1 MPRSRKPAALED
13 QLDAALDGLRG
24 PVAAELGP
32 LLEAAEELRTALER
46 PRLDAAVARRHL
58 AQALGPAA
66 AEAVT
71 VPPIELDAAVR
82 DSHETQDARGAEVVA
97 ATRAARATR
106 GARGT
111 RASRARCEAGN
122 GRAWRRRAAAFTLAA
137 AAVLTPLVV
146 LSGHTLPGEPLYP
159 VKVTAENARLAVA
172 LSPEQRADLRSRYA
186 ATRLDELEGLV
197 DDGRIDQIPSAISA
211 LDGALAAAQRSLG
224 TTGPRAGTLDQRLRQ
239 VRAGQT
245 AELTSLVK
253 RLPSTTPTAARV
265 KIEGAVDRSLSGDR

>member
-1 MPRSRKPAALED
+1 MPRSRKPAALDD

-32 LLEAAEELRTALER
+32 LLEAAEELRATLMQ
-46 PRLDAAVARRHL
+46 PRLDTAVARRHL
-58 AQALGPAA
+58 ALALSPAP

-71 VPPIELDAAVR
+71 VTPIQLD
-82 DSHETQDARGAEVVA
+82 TGA
-97 ATRAARATR
+97 
-106 GARGT
+106 
-111 RASRARCEAGN
+111 RASRARGGAGN

-137 AAVLTPLVV
+137 AAVLTPLVL

-197 DDGRIDQIPSAISA
+197 DGGRIDQIPSAISA

-224 TTGPRAGTLDQRLRQ
+224 TTGAPAGTLDQRLRQ

-265 KIEGAVDRSLSGDR
+265 KIEGAVNRSLSGDR